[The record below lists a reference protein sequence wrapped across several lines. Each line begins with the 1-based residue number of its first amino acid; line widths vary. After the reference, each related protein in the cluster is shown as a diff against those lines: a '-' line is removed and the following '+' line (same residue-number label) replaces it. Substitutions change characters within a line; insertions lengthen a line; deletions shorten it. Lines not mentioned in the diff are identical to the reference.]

1 MSMLQSVISPS
12 SNLFRGDV
20 VALVVFC
27 EKTNIIMA
35 LCHKELGYASIS
47 AYLSSSEKLKP

>member
-35 LCHKELGYASIS
+35 SCHKKT
-47 AYLSSSEKLKP
+47 KLYEYQRLFIIIKP